1 MLGTEGEESEDVGV
15 SQSVPSDQVIPQAAP
30 QGRDVIVI
38 DTDSESRESKES
50 EEEEEEEE
58 EEDKVAW

>member
-1 MLGTEGEESEDVGV
+1 MGV

-38 DTDSESRESKES
+38 DTDSESHESKES

-58 EEDKVAW
+58 EEKEEEEEDDEV